1 MTRTTALRRIIR
13 IIAVVLA
20 MSTTAGSASATP
32 FDPNTR
38 DSLAQQPA
46 HSIVHTNAPAAAG
59 SSVDWG
65 YIAIGSSAVA
75 LALIGAGV
83 AVTSRRRSR
92 EDRPRRATIAG

>member
-20 MSTTAGSASATP
+20 MSTTAGSAWATP

-38 DSLAQQPA
+38 DGLVQQPA
-46 HSIVHTNAPAAAG
+46 QSIAHTNAPTAGG

-65 YIAIGSSAVA
+65 YVAIGSSAAA

-83 AVTSRRRSR
+83 AATSRRRSR
-92 EDRPRRATIAG
+92 EDRPQRATIAS